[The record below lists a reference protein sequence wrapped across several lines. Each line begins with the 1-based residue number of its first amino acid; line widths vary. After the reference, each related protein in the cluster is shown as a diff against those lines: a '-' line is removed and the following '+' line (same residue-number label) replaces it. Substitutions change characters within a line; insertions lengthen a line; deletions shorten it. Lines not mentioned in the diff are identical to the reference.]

1 MLQSFS
7 ETLPA
12 ALVFPAGQIV
22 QITEPAE
29 AASLPASHLSHEAAP
44 NAGATDPGAHLLQ
57 PENPADEKVPAK
69 QSEHAAADDETSV
82 EAYVPPA
89 HGDLSFGPPVHQNPT
104 GHTAPLADTD
114 PTGQYLPASTVHS
127 CLS

>member
-1 MLQSFS
+1 
-7 ETLPA
+7 
-12 ALVFPAGQIV
+12 V

-29 AASLPASHLSHEAAP
+29 DACLPASHLSHAAAP
-44 NAGATDPGAHLLQ
+44 TAGATDPGAHLLQ

-69 QSEHAAADDETSV
+69 QSEHAAADDEPSV
-82 EAYVPPA
+82 AAYVPPA
-89 HGDLSFGPPVHQNPT
+89 QGDLSVRPPAHQNPT